1 MKLSQL
7 ADIYDGETIW
17 VFGSG
22 ASVQFLDPRFFDD
35 KVCIATNLIA
45 EHFPLKHFYLFT
57 HYHPAVN
64 RQLGNRG
71 LVTAVTHDLCSTR
84 WSGLGP
90 YSEGEWCF
98 GNPPPSNVVM
108 NELTFTEPMGS
119 SFDPAR
125 HNRDGELVFG
135 SSSIHGA
142 MHLAA
147 HMGAKHIVLVGA
159 DCGTID
165 NMHRVEG
172 YYAGHTPWQL
182 YDNHLIAMK
191 KWLGQKYG
199 ARVYSLNPFVNF
211 NLEGHTFQGVNHD
224 S

>member
-1 MKLSQL
+1 VKLSQL
-7 ADIYDGETIW
+7 ADIHEGETIW

-22 ASVQFLDPRFFDD
+22 ASIQFLDPAFFDD
-35 KVCIATNLIA
+35 KVCVATNLIA
-45 EHFPLKHFYLFT
+45 QQFPLREYYLFS
-57 HYHPAVN
+57 HYHPAVKRHLN
-64 RQLGNRG
+64 DPGMVL
-71 LVTAVTHDLCSTR
+71 AVTHDLCSTR
-84 WSGLGP
+84 WSSSYDYG
-90 YSEGEWCF
+90 EGEWCF
-98 GNPPPSNVVM
+98 GRTPPAHVVI
-108 NELTFTEPMGS
+108 NELTFREPIGS
-119 SFDPAR
+119 SFNPSR

-135 SSSIHGA
+135 SSSIHGS

-147 HMGAKHIVLVGA
+147 HMGARNIVLVGA

-172 YYAGHTPWQL
+172 YPAGHTPWQL

-211 NLEGHTFQGVNHD
+211 NLEGHKFQGVHD
-224 S
+224 AS